1 MALAFPHLN
10 DYHSG
15 METGFLPRAAGPHLE
30 RLLGVFP
37 VVAVMGAR
45 QVGKSTLVRHLPSLG
60 QHLYLNLDDLDLRL
74 QAEADPQALLHRGER
89 LILDEVQRVP
99 ELLLAIKRAVDA
111 ARIPGRFV
119 LTGSAHLLLHAHLGE
134 TLAGRAAHLVIW
146 PMTRREQQG
155 LGRAGPW
162 GELLAAPVRA
172 WPHLLRELPGPR
184 EDWQQAVARGGFPVP
199 ALLLKD
205 WEERRMW
212 LRAYLQTYLERD
224 VPALRAV
231 ENLPEL
237 RRLLEALALRS
248 GSLLNQSE
256 LARDLGISQP
266 TVHRY
271 LNLLEVSFLLIRL
284 RGYARSRTKRLIKAP
299 KAYLPDPALA
309 LHLTG
314 GQPSGA
320 HLETLV
326 LLDLLAFTHSQVNPP
341 GLYYWR
347 TASGQEVDFILEA
360 EGKLLPVEVKATARP
375 TPKDAQGLLSF
386 LAEYPE
392 APGGL
397 LLHGGEE
404 VFPLVDRVV
413 AAPWWMVA

>member
-1 MALAFPHLN
+1 M
-10 DYHSG
+10 S
-15 METGFLPRAAGPHLE
+15 
-30 RLLGVFP
+30 
-37 VVAVMGAR
+37 
-45 QVGKSTLVRHLPSLG
+45 
-60 QHLYLNLDDLDLRL
+60 LDDLDLRL
-74 QAEADPQALLHRGER
+74 QAEADPRVLLERGDR

-99 ELLLAIKRAVDA
+99 ELLLAIKRSVDE

-134 TLAGRAAHLVIW
+134 TLAGRAAHLVLW
-146 PMTRREQQG
+146 PMTRREQRG
-155 LGRAGPW
+155 LGRAGLW
-162 GELLAAPVRA
+162 GELLALPLEA
-172 WPHLLRELPGPR
+172 WPSFLREARDLR
-184 EDWQQAVARGGFPVP
+184 EDWRSAVARGGFPVP

-205 WEERRMW
+205 WEERQMW

-237 RRLLEALALRS
+237 RKLMEALALRS

-271 LNLLEVSFLLIRL
+271 LNLLEVSFLLVRL
-284 RGYARSRTKRLIKAP
+284 RGYARSRTKRLVKSP
-299 KAYLPDPALA
+299 KVYLPDPALA
-309 LHLTG
+309 LYLAG
-314 GQPSGA
+314 GSPSGA

-326 LLDLLAFTHSQVNPP
+326 LLDLLAFRDAQKNPP

-347 TASGQEVDFILEA
+347 TASGQEVDFVLEVG
-360 EGKLLPVEVKATARP
+360 EKLLPVEVKATSRP
-375 TPKDAQGLLSF
+375 TPKDAQGLLAF

-392 APGGL
+392 VPGGL

-413 AAPWWMVA
+413 AAPWWAVA

>member
-1 MALAFPHLN
+1 
-10 DYHSG
+10 
-15 METGFLPRAAGPHLE
+15 MERTFLPRAAGPLLE
-30 RLLGVFP
+30 RLLEVFP

-45 QVGKSTLVRHLPSLG
+45 QVGKSTLVRHLLALKG
-60 QHLYLNLDDLDLRL
+60 YLYLSLDDLDLRL
-74 QAEADPQALLHRGER
+74 QAEADPRVLLERGDR

-99 ELLLAIKRAVDA
+99 ELLLAIKRSVDE

-134 TLAGRAAHLVIW
+134 TLAGRAAHLVLW
-146 PMTRREQQG
+146 PMTRREQRG
-155 LGRAGPW
+155 LGRAGLW
-162 GELLAAPVRA
+162 GELLALPLEA
-172 WPHLLRELPGPR
+172 WPSFLREARDLR
-184 EDWQQAVARGGFPVP
+184 EDWRSAVARGGFPVP

-205 WEERRMW
+205 WEERQMW

-237 RRLLEALALRS
+237 RKLMEALALRS

-271 LNLLEVSFLLIRL
+271 LNLLEVSFLLVRL
-284 RGYARSRTKRLIKAP
+284 RGYARSRTKRLVKSP
-299 KAYLPDPALA
+299 KVYLPDPALA
-309 LHLTG
+309 LYLAG
-314 GQPSGA
+314 GSPSGA

-326 LLDLLAFTHSQVNPP
+326 LLDLLAFRDAQKNPP

-347 TASGQEVDFILEA
+347 TASGQEVDFVLEVG
-360 EGKLLPVEVKATARP
+360 EKLLPVEVKATSRP
-375 TPKDAQGLLSF
+375 TPKDAQGLLAF

-392 APGGL
+392 VPGGL

-413 AAPWWMVA
+413 AAPWWAVA

>member
-1 MALAFPHLN
+1 
-10 DYHSG
+10 
-15 METGFLPRAAGPHLE
+15 MERTFLPRAAGPLLE
-30 RLLGVFP
+30 RLLEVFP

-45 QVGKSTLVRHLPSLG
+45 QVGKSTLVRHLPALKG
-60 QHLYLNLDDLDLRL
+60 YLDLSLDDLDLRL
-74 QAEADPQALLHRGER
+74 QAEADPRVLLERGDR

-99 ELLLAIKRAVDA
+99 ELLLAIKRSVDE

-134 TLAGRAAHLVIW
+134 TLAGRAAHLVLW
-146 PMTRREQQG
+146 PMTRREQRG
-155 LGRAGPW
+155 LGRAGLW
-162 GELLAAPVRA
+162 GELLALPLEA
-172 WPHLLRELPGPR
+172 WPSFLREARDLR
-184 EDWQQAVARGGFPVP
+184 EDWRSAVARGGFPVP

-205 WEERRMW
+205 WEERQMW

-237 RRLLEALALRS
+237 RKLMEALALRS

-271 LNLLEVSFLLIRL
+271 LNLLEVSFLLVRL
-284 RGYARSRTKRLIKAP
+284 RGYARSRTKRLVKSP
-299 KAYLPDPALA
+299 KVYLPDPALA
-309 LHLTG
+309 LYLAG
-314 GQPSGA
+314 GSPSGA

-326 LLDLLAFTHSQVNPP
+326 LLDLLAFRDAQKNPP

-347 TASGQEVDFILEA
+347 TASGQEVDFVLEVG
-360 EGKLLPVEVKATARP
+360 EKLLPVEVKATSRP
-375 TPKDAQGLLSF
+375 TPKDAQGLLAF

-392 APGGL
+392 VPGGL

-413 AAPWWMVA
+413 AAPWWAVA

>member
-1 MALAFPHLN
+1 MP
-10 DYHSG
+10 
-15 METGFLPRAAGPHLE
+15 FLPRAAGFLLE
-30 RLLGVFP
+30 RLMRVFP

-45 QVGKSTLVRHLPSLG
+45 QVGKSTLVRHLPSLS
-60 QHLYLNLDDLDLRL
+60 QHLYLTLDDLDLRL
-74 QAEADPQALLHRGER
+74 QAEADPPALLSRGEK

-99 ELLLAIKRAVDA
+99 ELLLAIKHSVDA

-119 LTGSAHLLLHAHLGE
+119 LTGSAHLLLHAHLAE
-134 TLAGRAAHLVIW
+134 TLAGRAAYLVLW
-146 PMTRREQQG
+146 PLTRREQQG

-162 GELLAAPVRA
+162 GELLASPVKA
-172 WPHLLRELPGPR
+172 WPSLLRDMQGQR
-184 EDWQQAVARGGFPVP
+184 EDWRDAVARGGFPVP
-199 ALLLKD
+199 ALFLKD
-205 WEERRMW
+205 WEERQMW
-212 LRAYLQTYLERD
+212 LRGYLQTYLERD
-224 VPALRAV
+224 VPTLRAV

-237 RRLLEALALRS
+237 RKLMEALALRS
-248 GSLLNQSE
+248 GSLLNQSA

-271 LNLLEVSFLLIRL
+271 LNLLEVSFLLVRL
-284 RGYARSRTKRLIKAP
+284 PGYARSRTKRLIKSP

-309 LHLTG
+309 LYLTG
-314 GQPSGA
+314 GKPSGA

-326 LLDLLAFTHSQVNPP
+326 LLDLLAFRDAQVNPP

-360 EGKLLPVEVKATARP
+360 EGKLLPVEVKATPRP
-375 TPKDAQGLLSF
+375 TPKDAQGLLAF

-404 VFPLVDRVV
+404 AFPLVDRVV
-413 AAPWWMVA
+413 AAPWWMVV

>member
-1 MALAFPHLN
+1 M
-10 DYHSG
+10 
-15 METGFLPRAAGPHLE
+15 
-30 RLLGVFP
+30 
-37 VVAVMGAR
+37 VAVMGAR
-45 QVGKSTLVRHLPSLG
+45 QVGKSTLVQHLPALKG
-60 QHLYLNLDDLDLRL
+60 YLYLSLDDLDLRL
-74 QAEADPQALLHRGER
+74 QAEADPRAFLERGDR

-99 ELLLAIKRAVDA
+99 ELLLAIKRSVDE

-134 TLAGRAAHLVIW
+134 TLAGRAAHLVLW
-146 PMTRREQQG
+146 PMTRREQRG

-162 GELLAAPVRA
+162 GELLALPLEA
-172 WPHLLRELPGPR
+172 WPSFLREAWDLR
-184 EDWQQAVARGGFPVP
+184 EDWRSAVARGGFPVP

-205 WEERRMW
+205 WEERQMW

-237 RRLLEALALRS
+237 RKLMEALALRS

-271 LNLLEVSFLLIRL
+271 LNLLEVSFLLVRL
-284 RGYARSRTKRLIKAP
+284 RGYARSRTKRLVKSP
-299 KAYLPDPALA
+299 KVYLPDPALA
-309 LHLTG
+309 LHLAG
-314 GQPSGA
+314 GSPSGA

-326 LLDLLAFTHSQVNPP
+326 LLDLLAFRDAQKNPP
-341 GLYYWR
+341 GLYYWC
-347 TASGQEVDFILEA
+347 TASGQEVDFVLEA
-360 EGKLLPVEVKATARP
+360 GERLLPVEVKATSKP
-375 TPKDAQGLLSF
+375 TPKDAQGLLAF

-413 AAPWWMVA
+413 AAPWWAVA